1 MLVQDN
7 HLAPVK
13 SHTEG
18 PKSGTL
24 VTYPLKTRKK
34 SLVREAR
41 ERRRR
46 RRQQKKYNNL
56 NSSTSNQLMILKK
69 GDYFGERALLTS
81 EVRSATVRADTQ
93 LVVLELTREDFDALG
108 LREDGSW
115 MGWSGCMM

>member
-41 ERRRR
+41 ERR

-108 LREDGSW
+108 LREDGS
-115 MGWSGCMM
+115 